1 MKKEMR
7 FKFRLH
13 GRDMPA
19 LTHGETILRRLSR
32 EFGFDSE
39 IWKVNEG
46 LEHGRMGVSSVL
58 PALEINGIIVMTKM
72 PLDEENLRPIC
83 EKLYSLFTGEAPP
96 LKKGDAHIKDTC

>member
-19 LTHGETILRRLSR
+19 LTRAETILRRLSR
-32 EFGFDSE
+32 EFGFDVE

-46 LEHGRMGVSSVL
+46 LEHGRMGVTGML
-58 PALEINGIIVMTKM
+58 PALEVNGIIVTKKT
-72 PLDEENLRPIC
+72 PLDEESLRPIC
-83 EKLYSLFTGEAPP
+83 EKLYSLYSGEKLPP
-96 LKKGDAHIKDTC
+96 KKEDSTN

>member
-1 MKKEMR
+1 MR

-19 LTHGETILRRLSR
+19 LTHAETILRRLSR

-46 LEHGRMGVSSVL
+46 LEHGRMGVSAAL
-58 PALEINGIIVMTKM
+58 PALEINGIIVATKT
-72 PLDEENLRPIC
+72 PLDEETLRPIC
-83 EKLYSLFTGEAPP
+83 EKLYTLFTGETSP
-96 LKKGDAHIKDTC
+96 LKKGDDHTRETC